1 MSSDTFYG
9 YVKRDADSYINWADI
24 GKTLSD
30 DLNAVRVDREKRKE
44 DIEKQS
50 RDYIDILNN
59 RPQGNDENQNKF
71 ISDYADAATQSQLM
85 DMKLL
90 KSGAMKLKDYTAKYQ
105 NKLQGTNLLFNLSKS
120 YNEEY
125 KTVMERAQALDPKDR
140 SQYLERWSMAHLGK
154 YANINDMSAMI
165 DPTTG
170 MVSVA
175 QMEETPD
182 GVRVPSK
189 KPGSID
195 SVHSVYSQ
203 IKARNNYYDAESDV
217 QNFTKGAGKRISSI
231 VSKTTLDHIGTVR
244 SVADI
249 SSDPMYK
256 VYRENYIKSRASNLF
271 NVTSV
276 LTDNIKGV
284 NGKEYTFSYNPADA
298 SDNVIILEKDPAY
311 GYKKPKF
318 TPEQQ
323 KAFDDYVGNLFD
335 MAVDK
340 EVKNDAFVIPEPR
353 PRSEAEVKAGEELEK
368 AKVATNMLGYLYYG
382 DDNQKTAAR
391 TYFRDS
397 VPGVKDVEI
406 LSNGDVEFTVE
417 VVDKDGTRRLE
428 KRKLEAKGGNMTQE
442 DFIRQGAGLTG
453 VKNIEEALRR
463 GSYQKGAKF
472 NPGGAGSSTTEE
484 VSDGT
489 PKENPLVLYGNYV
502 DNKVKVDDLI
512 NNPKDRMALS
522 DDDVTKKL
530 NDAYGEFGFQFTN
543 PKEMFG
549 NTIKVSYTSSSGE
562 KVTSDPIDI
571 KDLHSALE
579 TIKGLIKNNPPGKT
593 DTERMMWLSSNAK
606 RFAPA
611 PESTPKADGK
621 NEPKKTVQDIL
632 KK

>member
-30 DLNAVRVDREKRKE
+30 DLNAVRVDREKRKA

-182 GVRVPSK
+182 GVRMPSK

-231 VSKTTLDHIGTVR
+231 VSKTTLDHIGTVK

-249 SSDPMYK
+249 STDPVYK
-256 VYRENYIKSRASNLF
+256 TYRENYIKARGANLF

-298 SDNVIILEKDPAY
+298 ADNVIILEKDPAY

-340 EVKNDAFVIPEPR
+340 EVKNDVFVR
-353 PRSEAEVKAGEELEK
+353 PQDQQRSEAEIKAGEELEK

-382 DDNQKTAAR
+382 DASQKEAAR

-397 VPGVKDVEI
+397 IPGVKDVNS
-406 LSNGDVEFTVE
+406 LANGDVEFTVE

-428 KRKLEAKGGNMTQE
+428 KKTLSAKNGDMTQE
-442 DFIRQGAGLTG
+442 DFIRQGGGIVG
-453 VKNIEEALRR
+453 VNVEEALKK
-463 GSYQKGAKF
+463 GFYQRGAKF

-484 VSDGT
+484 VTDGT
-489 PKENPLVLYGNYV
+489 PKPKSPLEEYSDTV
-502 DNKVKVDDLI
+502 DRKVKKISGVEE
-512 NNPKDRMALS
+512 
-522 DDDVTKKL
+522 DDVKTL
-530 NDAYGEFGFQFTN
+530 NSAYEALGFKFNEATFGSDAV
-543 PKEMFG
+543 
-549 NTIKVSYTSSSGE
+549 TITYRGADGKPQTTE
-562 KVTSDPIDI
+562 PIDI
-571 KDLHSALE
+571 TQPDALDKIKDIVKS
-579 TIKGLIKNNPPGKT
+579 NVPGK
-593 DTERMMWLSSNAK
+593 DEEEKILYLS
-606 RFAPA
+606 R
-611 PESTPKADGK
+611 
-621 NEPKKTVQDIL
+621 L
-632 KK
+632 KKSGVIGSKPIVDYSTK